1 MERLTDKVRNYDG
14 TSTSKQSLIVEEGL
28 RAGTPSDYCSK
39 IVTKLADYEDAEEQG
54 LLLKLPCA
62 IGTKVYNTIWWDD
75 IHKKVEVDG
84 ETYYKTIHKHK
95 VSESTFSLW
104 DIKDFGK
111 RVFLTR
117 EEAEQALKQMEGE

>member
-14 TSTSKQSLIVEEGL
+14 TATSKQSLIVEEGL

-62 IGTKVYNTIWWDD
+62 IGTTVYQITKTLSYGEIGDPA
-75 IHKKVEVDG
+75 EVN
-84 ETYYKTIHKHK
+84 YKI
-95 VSESTFSLW
+95 SEVKFNLCM
-104 DIKDFGK
+104 IDFINK
-111 RVFLTR
+111 IVFLTK
-117 EEAEQALKQMEGE
+117 EEAGQALEQMEGE